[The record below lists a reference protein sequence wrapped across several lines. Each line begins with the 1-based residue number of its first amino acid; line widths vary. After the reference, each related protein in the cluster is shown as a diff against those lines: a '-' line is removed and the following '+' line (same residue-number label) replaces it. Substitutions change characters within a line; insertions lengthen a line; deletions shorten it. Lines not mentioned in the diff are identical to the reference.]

1 MQNVLWSESGDTL
14 GIDFN
19 GEGLMML
26 IIPLSPPFDSALDL
40 FYCGLRFT
48 SATKMLD
55 RLNRGEPYV
64 TDDGKTAIET
74 HQGKISFRF
83 AYDHNPNAHFKSL
96 LGESSST
103 EFLTIVQNGLA
114 GELDAFSDLDFE
126 LASKK
131 VGRNELCPC
140 GSGLK
145 FKKCCLRRNFSNIIP
160 NELRFAESATD
171 VGLRE
176 LMDLARRKPSVLY
189 ASSFWSAVGT
199 RAGLLSQHDEAKT
212 CLTKAH
218 AIDPVDHVV
227 TVNLAVTL
235 HNLDDTLCALQMLE
249 TVPHGCARKEIVTA
263 NILQDLG
270 RHTEAI
276 PLYEAAIDL
285 EPEFYLPYA
294 RLLGS
299 LSDDDALYEHW
310 LEKAR
315 HTLPKSAWIA
325 RTYCLFL
332 LRKGRLNELADAKW
346 IDTLES
352 EAGRSDV
359 IGRNADDPKLVV
371 ESQLFRRA
379 ARLFSGGDSDLLEDS
394 VEVLRRANKEWH
406 LCDVAKLLATAAS
419 NAGRPDLV
427 EQSFDRICS
436 QCRKNEIGLQGSLDT
451 YLAVAH
457 INAADY
463 ERSSEHADRTLAIAP
478 NNPEA
483 LWCKWWSLDE
493 LGKVEES
500 IPFAEH
506 LLDVDPDCKNL
517 PYNLGWLCGKVGW
530 FGRSKHYYLIQLKS
544 DETHLLALE
553 NMVFMYLVEGGVE
566 DARRCW
572 GDFESHFQ
580 SMAITSCDDDAER
593 DKAIRQLIAKRRKFD
608 ELTELAERTKGSTS
622 YAIDMIHANNITN
635 PRLGADTRLG
645 GVKFSVEKLIKGVG
659 HPLESQDI
667 LFQLEMMR
675 RGDLSL
681 IVNQI
686 ATVVPSWKSIPDAAQ
701 AALLEAEKRVSESG
715 SHDSSPEVVS
725 FAKAVEIT
733 LKHNVFEAYR
743 TKYGSRH
750 DTTMHANTAGK
761 DNRARKFANFVTTGH
776 HIELGSM
783 GFVLD
788 LCNSP
793 TASHLLLIESF
804 RTFISTD
811 LGLPKLLHATTLNDL
826 KILASTFR
834 NPAAHSNRHTA
845 KEAEATRN
853 LALSVLS
860 VLTKDKR

>member
-1 MQNVLWSESGDTL
+1 MQNVIWSESGDTL
-14 GIDFN
+14 GLDVI
-19 GEGLMML
+19 GEGLMMI
-26 IIPLSPPFDSALDL
+26 IIPLSPPLDSALDI

-64 TDDGKTAIET
+64 TDDGKVAIET

-83 AYDHNPNAHFKSL
+83 AYDHNPNAHFRSL
-96 LGESSST
+96 LSESSST
-103 EFLTIVQNGLA
+103 EFLSIVRDGLA
-114 GELDAFSDLDFE
+114 GELDAFPELDFE
-126 LASKK
+126 IASKK

-140 GSGLK
+140 GSGRK
-145 FKKCCLRRNFSNIIP
+145 FKKCCLRKDFSDIIP

-171 VGLRE
+171 VGLRK
-176 LMDLARRKPSVLY
+176 LMDLARSKPSVLY
-189 ASSFWSAVGT
+189 ASSFWSALGT
-199 RAGLLSQHDEAKT
+199 RAGLLSKHVEAKT
-212 CLTKAH
+212 CLAKAH
-218 AIDPVDHVV
+218 SIDPVDHVV

-235 HNLDDTLCALQMLE
+235 HNLDDTVGALQMLE

-299 LSDDDALYEHW
+299 LSDDDPLYEHW

-332 LRKGRLNELADAKW
+332 LRNGRLNELADATW

-359 IGRNADDPKLVV
+359 IGRNADDPKLIV

-379 ARLFSGGDSDLLEDS
+379 ARLFSGEDLGLLEDS
-394 VEVLRRANKEWH
+394 VDVLRCANKEWN
-406 LCDVAKLLATAAS
+406 LCDIAKLLATVAS
-419 NAGRPDLV
+419 NAGRPTLV
-427 EQSFDRICS
+427 EQSFGRICS
-436 QCRKNEIGLQGSLDT
+436 LCRTNNVGLRGSLDT

-457 INAADY
+457 LNAA
-463 ERSSEHADRTLAIAP
+463 EFKLSSEHADRSLAIAP
-478 NNPEA
+478 DNPEA

-493 LGKVEES
+493 LGKVEDS
-500 IPFAEH
+500 ILFAEH
-506 LLDVDPDCKNL
+506 LLAVDPDCENL

-544 DETHLLALE
+544 DATHLLALE
-553 NMVFMYLVEGGVE
+553 NMVFTHLVEGEIDG
-566 DARRCW
+566 ASRCW

-580 SMAITSCDDDAER
+580 SIAITSCDDDEER
-593 DKAIRQLIAKRRKFD
+593 DKAIRHLTAKRRKFD
-608 ELTELAERTKGSTS
+608 ELTGLAERTKGSTS
-622 YAIDMIHANNITN
+622 YAIDMINANNITN

-645 GVKFSVEKLIKGVG
+645 GVKFSVEELIKGLG
-659 HPLESQDI
+659 HPLESRDI

-686 ATVVPSWKSIPDAAQ
+686 ATEVPSWKSIPDAAQ

-733 LKHNVFEAYR
+733 LKHKVFESYR

-750 DTTMHANTAGK
+750 DTTMHAKAASK

-788 LCNSP
+788 LCNDP

-804 RTFISTD
+804 KTFISTD
-811 LGLPKLLHATTLNDL
+811 LGLPKLLDATTLSDL
-826 KILASTFR
+826 KTLASTFR
-834 NPAAHSNRHTA
+834 NPAAHSNRHTT
-845 KEAEATRN
+845 KEAETTRN

-860 VLTKDKR
+860 VLTKDK